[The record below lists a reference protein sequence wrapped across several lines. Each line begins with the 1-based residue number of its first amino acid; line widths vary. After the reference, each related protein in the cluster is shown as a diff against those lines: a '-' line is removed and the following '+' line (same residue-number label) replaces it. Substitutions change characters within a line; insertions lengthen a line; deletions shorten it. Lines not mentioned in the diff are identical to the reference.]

1 MTNNNKTQRL
11 FYMVIASLFLLCVV
25 AGAVAKVS
33 APNKFKSKADDLGED
48 VPSNQGEVPGMTI
61 AQAFDRKG
69 HGKCENPYIERESLE
84 EKENLGPVG
93 TLFHAVL
100 PIRFNLGH
108 AELRDSW
115 DGPAS
120 AYSYLNSVYS
130 PTSLLTSS
138 KEELMFAKAGYAW
151 QAGYCREAEKL
162 YRMLIAEN
170 EKEAK
175 YYAAMGD
182 FLAERTER
190 SAEALLF
197 LEKALELSPQHP
209 AIMSSISRALHKQD
223 RLEEALEKSSE
234 AVSLMEKSPYTE
246 VQEMQFQIGILV
258 QHGDL
263 LWDMDRKQ
271 DAISFWCDAM
281 RKDLPNIEKIQTL
294 SKYLSR
300 QGLNNIPC

>member
-11 FYMVIASLFLLCVV
+11 FYMVITSLFLLCVV

-33 APNKFKSKADDLGED
+33 AREELKSKAGALSAD
-48 VPSNQGEVPGMTI
+48 VRDNQKEPGMTI

-69 HGKCENPYIERESLE
+69 HRKCENPYIERESLE

-108 AELRDSW
+108 AELRDGW

-130 PTSLLTSS
+130 PAGLLTAS

-170 EKEAK
+170 EQEAK

-209 AIMSSISRALHKQD
+209 AIMSSISRALSRQG
-223 RLEEALEKSSE
+223 RLEKALEKSSE
-234 AVSLMEKSPYTE
+234 AVILMEKSPYTE
-246 VQEMQFQIGILV
+246 AQEMQFQIGILV

-263 LWDMDRKQ
+263 LWEMESRKE
-271 DAISFWCDAM
+271 AISFWCDAM
-281 RKDLPNIEKIQTL
+281 RKDLSNIEKIQTL

-300 QGLNNIPC
+300 QELNTIPC